1 MSIFVACYHLIYRIM
16 CAYARDFTDC
26 NVSCVSDSAG
36 ILKRFVS
43 LHIHGS
49 GGSDWL
55 GICLS
60 HCNHGYLAARSEKN
74 ALLLW
79 CRHWLWFLANLSLFK
94 DCLGSS
100 YDKCILIILFFL
112 CLKLVSLSV
121 SLIHIL
127 MQVCKGKIK
136 IWF

>member
-1 MSIFVACYHLIYRIM
+1 MSIFVACYHLIYSIM
-16 CAYARDFTDC
+16 CSYARDFTDG

-36 ILKRFVS
+36 ILKRSVC

-60 HCNHGYLAARSEKN
+60 HCNHGYSAVWLEKN
-74 ALLLW
+74 DPLLW

-94 DCLGSS
+94 DCLGSC
-100 YDKCILIILFFL
+100 YDKL
-112 CLKLVSLSV
+112 CL
-121 SLIHIL
+121 
-127 MQVCKGKIK
+127 
-136 IWF
+136 